1 MEQVNLTAWPR
12 EGLGKEKTGR
22 LRKEGFIPAV
32 LYGPGIDN
40 TKILKLEQ
48 RAVNKALT
56 SHSIGNMF
64 INLSIDGC
72 DKDVTVLIKQL
83 DRHPANDTVV
93 HMDLINVLMD
103 HAIHADVP
111 IVLTGKSVG
120 VIQQGGVLQQEH
132 RTVKVECLPSA
143 LPESLEIDVTTMEN
157 GQSLHL
163 KDLTLPEGVKIME
176 DLDLTIVLVSAPRAI
191 VEKTQEE
198 AEAELADSLKD
209 EEGADAASGEEEKKE
224 KKEKKD

>member
-40 TKILKLEQ
+40 TKIIKLEQ
-48 RAVNKALT
+48 RAVNKALST
-56 SHSIGNMF
+56 HSIGNMF

-83 DRHPANDTVV
+83 DRHPAKDTVV

-120 VIQQGGVLQQEH
+120 VVQQGGILQQEH
-132 RTVKVECLPSA
+132 RTVKVECLPNA
-143 LPESLEIDVTTMEN
+143 LPDSLEIDVTSLEN

-163 KDLTLPEGVKIME
+163 KDLTLPEGVKVME

-198 AEAELADSLKD
+198 AEAELADSLK
-209 EEGADAASGEEEKKE
+209 EEGEDAAPAEDDKKE